1 MADVMRWRFG
11 ETNPVVAPADA
22 AEGIE
27 IGDLV
32 LFDGGTAKPAS
43 SVNDIGGAGPA
54 NLAAAQEVFHDQ
66 FLGVAMQR
74 SAVGEGREIRVATSG
89 VFELA
94 CTAATFELGDRV
106 GADVDGGGTALA
118 SQAAAGTSEGAPER
132 SIGRAARRTGG
143 PANSVLVDLRS
154 TVMRD
159 GPQAAA

>member
-22 AEGIE
+22 AVGIE

-32 LFDGGTAKPAS
+32 LYSSGAARPAS

-54 NLAAAQEVFHDQ
+54 DVAAAQEAFHDE

-94 CTAATFELGDRV
+94 CNGATFELGDRV
-106 GADVDGGGTALA
+106 GVAADGTGTALA
-118 SQAAAGTSEGAPER
+118 DQEAATTSESAPER

-143 PANSVLVDLRS
+143 AANSVLVEIHSR
-154 TVMRD
+154 VMRD